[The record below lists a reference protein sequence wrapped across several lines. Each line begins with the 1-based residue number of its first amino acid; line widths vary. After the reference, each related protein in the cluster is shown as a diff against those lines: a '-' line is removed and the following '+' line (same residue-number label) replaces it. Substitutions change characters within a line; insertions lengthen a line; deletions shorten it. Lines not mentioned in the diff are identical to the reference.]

1 MKIRFWWNSFIEIE
15 YKDIYLVCDPW
26 INEIKAGYG
35 WLPSQKYLKQNV
47 LDTLLRSTYIYISH
61 IHYDHLDLKLLKELP
76 LLDHI
81 IFLIPKLRNKH
92 LFNKLSSISNINI
105 VELEPYENYKLP
117 NNLEVYIIPQIDS
130 QSDSNTIGIDYDMD
144 SSLIVK
150 NNDDNSIFF
159 NMVDNPLS
167 PKSISLIRE
176 KLKLNKIDLSTL
188 PCGSASQYP
197 QSFLNIDRF
206 KEKNKLNAIIFD
218 RCIEKLNALECSYF
232 VNAGGE
238 YKIGNLFK
246 ELEQYKVILSPNQIS
261 LLSSAT
267 NSIYIDTDSE
277 YQLSLVNGLVIKDYI
292 GNFRIANQSH
302 STTDNQPKLSIRTPE
317 VNLVNLFNS
326 ANQNLINSIA
336 KGYFDQSY
344 DFKCHIQIYSYKNIP
359 IISNSGDYLT
369 ISNNADTIFK
379 VNECDNQNLRS
390 LSLHISEPLLV
401 DCLTKKH
408 SWNTAITS
416 SSVLMQRD
424 PNIFNPKDEQIFNFL
439 TL

>member
-1 MKIRFWWNSFIEIE
+1 
-15 YKDIYLVCDPW
+15 
-26 INEIKAGYG
+26 
-35 WLPSQKYLKQNV
+35 
-47 LDTLLRSTYIYISH
+47 
-61 IHYDHLDLKLLKELP
+61 
-76 LLDHI
+76 
-81 IFLIPKLRNKH
+81 
-92 LFNKLSSISNINI
+92 
-105 VELEPYENYKLP
+105 
-117 NNLEVYIIPQIDS
+117 
-130 QSDSNTIGIDYDMD
+130 
-144 SSLIVK
+144 
-150 NNDDNSIFF
+150 
-159 NMVDNPLS
+159 
-167 PKSISLIRE
+167 
-176 KLKLNKIDLSTL
+176 
-188 PCGSASQYP
+188 
-197 QSFLNIDRF
+197 LNIDRF
-206 KEKNKLNAIIFD
+206 KEQNKLNAIIFD

-416 SSVLMQRD
+416 SSVL
-424 PNIFNPKDEQIFNFL
+424 
-439 TL
+439 